1 MRTLETESSRLEN
14 EARLMVPMV
23 KRPYRL
29 LSDSGFFAFIRI
41 SSSSLLLRFRSSI
54 ALW

>member
-1 MRTLETESSRLEN
+1 
-14 EARLMVPMV
+14 MVPMV

-41 SSSSLLLRFRSSI
+41 SSSSLLLRWSI
-54 ALW
+54 LNAFVSLEKERREVAQLVFP